1 MGLIGSNV
9 PSPHGPM
16 LQRWPFVVQLVR
28 SELAALV
35 GPRYGSIQG
44 KQDIFFKDS
53 SQKDTLLIFVSW
65 THYGSIPIFPSITL
79 CKMAPIL

>member
-1 MGLIGSNV
+1 MLNYFFSVSKGEFGYMGLIGSNV

-53 SQKDTLLIFVSW
+53 SQTDTLLI
-65 THYGSIPIFPSITL
+65 L
-79 CKMAPIL
+79 Q